1 MNKTKLVPLDMVRD
15 NPWRDRVRNP
25 IDADRVEAIA
35 VSIGKTKYWMGTYG
49 RELPDG
55 TVQLAFGHHR
65 VEGAKAQGLKEI
77 PIIIEDFTDGEML
90 VWMAQENVRGELPVV
105 LEAVF
110 AAVRAL
116 GEGKI
121 EVESLSPKSKI
132 SAIRYAPS
140 FIAGACCPTVG
151 QHPYTTDSIAR
162 FLGYTK
168 KSTGRP
174 KDSVTA
180 AFGILETAER
190 AGMEGGETGKKK
202 ASAVEKSLAKLPV
215 NEAVKA
221 VSEIKQREVKIAER
235 QEEVKKANLADAEKM
250 RELQAQTEAREAA
263 AWAVR
268 QAELA
273 KLKAAREAEDK
284 AESDRIF
291 LKMKAQGEAQIAKA
305 LADKGKLEALEAK
318 VEERKHKEEE
328 ARNQD
333 VYAPT
338 LREVERILGKLHG
351 TTSTSKEA
359 LAEEVKALARKALKP
374 NDRERLRQAA
384 LLMGTWY
391 NEFVA
396 TQFLPPLT
404 KRRTK

>member
-1 MNKTKLVPLDMVRD
+1 VE
-15 NPWRDRVRNP
+15 
-25 IDADRVEAIA
+25 RVE
-35 VSIGKTKYWMGTYG
+35 V
-49 RELPDG
+49 R
-55 TVQLAFGHHR
+55 TV
-65 VEGAKAQGLKEI
+65 
-77 PIIIEDFTDGEML
+77 
-90 VWMAQENVRGELPVV
+90 
-105 LEAVF
+105 
-110 AAVRAL
+110 
-116 GEGKI
+116 
-121 EVESLSPKSKI
+121 
-132 SAIRYAPS
+132 
-140 FIAGACCPTVG
+140 
-151 QHPYTTDSIAR
+151 
-162 FLGYTK
+162 
-168 KSTGRP
+168 
-174 KDSVTA
+174 
-180 AFGILETAER
+180 
-190 AGMEGGETGKKK
+190 
-202 ASAVEKSLAKLPV
+202 
-215 NEAVKA
+215 
-221 VSEIKQREVKIAER
+221 
-235 QEEVKKANLADAEKM
+235 EVKKANAADAEKQ
-250 RELQAQTEAREAA
+250 RKLQEEIKASEDAA
-263 AWAVR
+263 EAVR
-268 QAELA
+268 QSALDR
-273 KLKAAREAEDK
+273 LKVAREAEDK